1 VASGGT
7 FTVNDITRN
16 IGAGS
21 ASGSTTRF
29 YLSTNALWDAGDQA
43 IGSRVI
49 PALAPGT
56 NSSASTSVTIP
67 AGTTP
72 GTWYLIGRA
81 DADND
86 VPEGLEI
93 NNTYWAAIQVTP

>member
-1 VASGGT
+1 
-7 FTVNDITRN
+7 VN
-16 IGAGS
+16 
-21 ASGSTTRF
+21 
-29 YLSTNALWDAGDQA
+29 
-43 IGSRVI
+43 
-49 PALAPGT
+49 
-56 NSSASTSVTIP
+56 SASTSVTIP

-86 VPEGLEI
+86 VAEGLEI